1 MSHKDYKEVED
12 FLIDDTFQQ
21 YCSQE
26 NEQCIQYWERY
37 IQEHPEQAEVINRAQ
52 RLFKILA
59 GNKIPVRQQTERLR
73 DTIHNQ
79 KHNTTNNRNK
89 NTTVYIS
96 IAAALAV
103 FGFVYLGYL
112 KNKGTDIFDVEMSVA
127 QQVYNT
133 VKGERKT
140 FTLDDGTVVTLNSES
155 SLKVDAGFGK
165 STRQVSL
172 EGEAYLDVKKDTDK
186 PFILHTNEF
195 DIRVL
200 GTSFNVKAYP
210 DELAAEALLIEG
222 LIELKSKGKNENSI
236 VIKPNQKVTIY
247 KNELISTVDVNAKK
261 AAKMKANVKEIAIQD
276 VPNDE
281 KDEVADIAWK
291 ENRLAMVDQDFN
303 ELKSILERWYD
314 INITLKG
321 PAIGKYRFTATF
333 KEENINQVLKALQKV
348 EPFNYE
354 IHGKDVIIYEK

>member
-21 YCSQE
+21 YCAQE
-26 NEQCIQYWERY
+26 NEQCVQYWERY
-37 IQEHPEQAEVINRAQ
+37 IQQHPEQQDVIARAQ
-52 RLFKILA
+52 RVFGVLTGHKRPVIQQMDNLRHTINQQ
-59 GNKIPVRQQTERLR
+59 NKLQPIKRWGKVAT
-73 DTIHNQ
+73 
-79 KHNTTNNRNK
+79 
-89 NTTVYIS
+89 YIAV
-96 IAAALAV
+96 AAALTL
-103 FGFVYLGYL
+103 FGFMYLGYFKTPETTTENL
-112 KNKGTDIFDVEMSVA
+112 AMSTTG
-127 QQVYNT
+127 QIYQT
-133 VKGERKT
+133 IKGEKKT
-140 FTLDDGTVVTLNSES
+140 FTLEDGTTVTLNSES
-155 SLKVDAGFGK
+155 KLEIDSDFGK
-165 STRQVSL
+165 ATRQVSL
-172 EGEAYLDVKKDTDK
+172 TGEAYLDVKKDADK
-186 PFILHTNEF
+186 PFVLHTNEF

-210 DELAAEALLIEG
+210 DEMASEALLIEG

-247 KNELISTVDVNAKK
+247 KNELIASSETEAKK
-261 AAKMKANVKEIAIQD
+261 TIKPKANVKEIAIQD

-281 KDEVADIAWK
+281 KNEVADIAWK
-291 ENRLAMVDQDFN
+291 ENKLAMVDQNFN

-333 KEENINQVLKALQKV
+333 KEEDINQVLKALQKV

>member
-26 NEQCIQYWERY
+26 NEQCMQYWERY
-37 IQEHPEQAEVINRAQ
+37 IFAHPEQREVIERAQ
-52 RLFKILA
+52 RLFRILT
-59 GNKIPVRQQTERLR
+59 GNKNPVNQQIDNLR
-73 DTIHNQ
+73 NTIKDQ
-79 KHNTTNNRNK
+79 NRSMR
-89 NTTVYIS
+89 TSRWGRISVYIG
-96 IAAALAV
+96 IAAGLIV
-103 FGFVYLGYL
+103 FGFVYLTYL
-112 KNKGTDIFDVEMSVA
+112 RNSNSGPQEIEMSA
-127 QQVYNT
+127 SQRVYET
-133 VKGERKT
+133 VKGEKKT
-140 FTLDDGTVVTLNSES
+140 FTLEDGTLVTLNSDS
-155 SLKVDAGFGK
+155 KLQVDVDFGK

-172 EGEAYLDVKKDTDK
+172 EGEAYLDVKKDEDK
-186 PFILHTNEF
+186 PFVLHTNEF

-247 KNELISTVDVNAKK
+247 KSELVAESNKEVKKVIKAKP
-261 AAKMKANVKEIAIQD
+261 NVKEIAIQD
-276 VPNDE
+276 IVHDE
-281 KDEVADIAWK
+281 DNEVMDIVWK

-321 PAIGKYRFTATF
+321 SAIGNYRFTATF
-333 KEENINQVLKALQKV
+333 KEENIDQVLKALQKV

-354 IHGKDVIIYEK
+354 IHGKNVIIYEK

>member
-21 YCSQE
+21 YCAQE
-26 NEQCIQYWERY
+26 NEQCVQYWERY
-37 IQEHPEQAEVINRAQ
+37 IQQHPEQQDVIARAQ
-52 RLFKILA
+52 RVFAVLTGHK
-59 GNKIPVRQQTERLR
+59 KPVIQQMDNLR
-73 DTIHNQ
+73 DTINQ
-79 KHNTTNNRNK
+79 QNK
-89 NTTVYIS
+89 LQPIRRWGKVATYTAV
-96 IAAALAV
+96 AAALTL
-103 FGFVYLGYL
+103 FGFMYLGYFKTPEPPIEDL
-112 KNKGTDIFDVEMSVA
+112 AMSA
-127 QQVYNT
+127 TGQVYQT
-133 VKGERKT
+133 IKGEKKT
-140 FTLDDGTVVTLNSES
+140 FTLEDGTTVTLNSES
-155 SLKVDAGFGK
+155 KLEIDTDFGK
-165 STRQVSL
+165 ATRQVSL
-172 EGEAYLDVKKDTDK
+172 TGEAYLDVKKDADK
-186 PFILHTNEF
+186 PFVLHTNEF

-210 DELAAEALLIEG
+210 DELASEALLIEG

-247 KNELISTVDVNAKK
+247 KNELIASAETEAKK
-261 AAKMKANVKEIAIQD
+261 TIKPKANVKEIAIQD
-276 VPNDE
+276 MPNDE
-281 KDEVADIAWK
+281 KNEVADIAWK

-314 INITLKG
+314 IRITLKG

-333 KEENINQVLKALQKV
+333 KEEDINQVLKALQKV